1 MHNGVGSNHFWRTID
16 WDEPW
21 LTPYRAR
28 GQAACAAL
36 DGGKTV
42 AEALDS
48 IACERRPKLAA
59 GPVRFVAPSQLPERM
74 TYEAF
79 IAKTAC
85 VPTRDNLHDLFNG
98 LVWMTFPELKR
109 RLNELQA
116 VHIEQAGVAAT
127 RGPLRDALTLF
138 DENAALWQAP
148 PLLAD
153 ALRRRDWHAL
163 FVTHRREWDAALPIV
178 FGHALMEKLVRP
190 RKGITA
196 HVWLGGADA
205 ALDDDAALQRKPWL
219 PMPVLGVPGW
229 WPANEDSGFYDDP
242 EVFRR

>member
-16 WDEPW
+16 WDQPW

-36 DGGKTV
+36 EGGKTV

-48 IACERRPKLAA
+48 IACERRPKIAA
-59 GPVRFVAPSQLPERM
+59 GPVCFVAPSPLPERM
-74 TYEAF
+74 AYEAF

-116 VHIEQAGVAAT
+116 AQIERAGVAAT
-127 RGPLRDALTLF
+127 RSPGPTRCAGVTGTRSSLRT
-138 DENAALWQAP
+138 AANGMRHCRSSSDTP
-148 PLLAD
+148 
-153 ALRRRDWHAL
+153 
-163 FVTHRREWDAALPIV
+163 
-178 FGHALMEKLVRP
+178 
-190 RKGITA
+190 
-196 HVWLGGADA
+196 
-205 ALDDDAALQRKPWL
+205 
-219 PMPVLGVPGW
+219 
-229 WPANEDSGFYDDP
+229 
-242 EVFRR
+242 